1 MVPARRSEKVSAH
14 AVAMPTTQSHAN
26 TRQAGEV
33 TMRGP
38 AGLNRAEPGQA
49 LTRSPQRR
57 SRCDITVG
65 GGDRD
70 NGENVS
76 RS

>member
-1 MVPARRSEKVSAH
+1 MLSPCRPHKVMQTQGRR
-14 AVAMPTTQSHAN
+14 
-26 TRQAGEV
+26 GEV

-38 AGLNRAEPGQA
+38 AGLNRAEPGRA
-49 LTRSPQRR
+49 LTRSPQHR

-76 RS
+76 GS